1 MMRKLFY
8 VLFGVPIALI
18 AGFILINIISAVL
31 NSGLS
36 AAELVLKYKFLLGII
51 AAYVIYKTWN
61 PFKRKRKQK

>member
-36 AAELVLKYKFLLGII
+36 AAELVLKYKFLLGLITAFI
-51 AAYVIYKTWN
+51 IYKAWN
-61 PFKRKRKQK
+61 PFKRKKRK